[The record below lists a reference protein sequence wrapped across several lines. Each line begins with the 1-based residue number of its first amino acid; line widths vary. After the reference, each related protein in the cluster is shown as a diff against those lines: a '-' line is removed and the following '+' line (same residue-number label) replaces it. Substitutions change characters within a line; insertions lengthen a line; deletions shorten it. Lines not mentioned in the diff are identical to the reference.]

1 MKKFFSPLVWL
12 VVLTLPF
19 GFFFTQTLLWPE
31 SGLTTD
37 DPGSIALIQFLNFV
51 FAGGYILGAAGIG
64 LFTRGAARAR
74 LSFGL
79 GASLILWVL
88 LGLLVIVGPVIGY
101 QNFAPDFGAM
111 PLVAGL
117 GLVISGLLHWNDDN

>member
-19 GFFFTQTLLWPE
+19 GFFFTTNLLWPE

-51 FAGGYILGAAGIG
+51 FAGGYILG
-64 LFTRGAARAR
+64 L
-74 LSFGL
+74 
-79 GASLILWVL
+79 SLIH
-88 LGLLVIVGPVIGY
+88 I
-101 QNFAPDFGAM
+101 
-111 PLVAGL
+111 
-117 GLVISGLLHWNDDN
+117 